1 MIAALTTSLPI
12 YEVIITVLE
21 EKFKIKRHNA
31 IVLVLS
37 VIFIVGN
44 IPSLM
49 ATNILSDIT
58 IFGKNIFD
66 AYDAISATIC
76 FVRFLLVG
84 C

>member
-37 VIFIVGN
+37 VIFVVGN

-66 AYDAISATIC
+66 AYDAISATI
-76 FVRFLLVG
+76 FL